1 MTKRSSG
8 EAAPVTRRAGGPVRP
23 FGFARKEDVLNY
35 VRDPANNI
43 EFIRIMFPDILGRP
57 MDFTFPRE
65 ELARA
70 FEEGK
75 GFDGSSV
82 EGFVRIEES
91 DLVIR
96 PEARTFRVLPWEY
109 VGFQPDIR
117 WREAVMFG
125 DILTP
130 DGRPY
135 EADTRRVLKEMLSRA
150 RTAAGVDGFKVGPEL
165 EFFLFPSNTDPR
177 PLDEGGYF
185 FSGLHGEIRKE
196 IQLLL
201 KRMGI
206 VSEYDHHEVAHGQH
220 EIDLRFGDALE
231 MADTGMLFRYMVKRV
246 ARMHGLHATFMP
258 KPINGQNGSGMHV
271 HQSLW
276 RGGRNL
282 FFDGRDPYHLSAA
295 ARHYAAGLMTHAR
308 EISSILS
315 QWVNSYKRLIEGYE
329 APVYIAWGQR
339 NRSAYIR
346 VPRYQPGK
354 EHATRLELRSPD
366 PACNIYLALA
376 IMLAAGLRGL
386 RDKAPFPDSVEENI
400 YHMSNARQK
409 HLEIKTLP
417 RNLEEA
423 VRLTEKSSLVRET
436 LGGPLFEKFL
446 ANKRQEIQDY
456 NRNVSG
462 EYDKQVSDYE
472 LRKYLPFL

>member
-1 MTKRSSG
+1 M
-8 EAAPVTRRAGGPVRP
+8 APKAHSPVRS
-23 FGFARKEDVLNY
+23 FGFRGEEEVLKY
-35 VRDPANNI
+35 VRDPAHNI
-43 EFIRIMFPDILGRP
+43 EFIRVMFPDILGRP
-57 MDFTFPRE
+57 MDFTFPKE
-65 ELARA
+65 ELERS
-70 FEEGK
+70 FQEGK

-96 PEARTFRVLPWEY
+96 PDARTFRVLPWEY

-117 WREAVMFG
+117 WREAVLFG
-125 DILTP
+125 EIITP
-130 DGRPY
+130 EGKPY
-135 EADTRRVLKEMLSRA
+135 ESDTRRILKDALKKA
-150 RTAAGVDGFKVGPEL
+150 RTAPGIDGFKVGPEL
-165 EFFLFPSNTDPR
+165 EFFIFPSNKDAR

-185 FSGLHGEIRKE
+185 FAGLHGEIRKE

-220 EIDLRFGDALE
+220 EIDLRFDDALV
-231 MADTGMLFRYMVKRV
+231 MADTVMLFRYMAKRV
-246 ARMHGLHATFMP
+246 ARMHGLYATFMP

-276 RGGRNL
+276 SRGRNL
-282 FFDGRDPYHLSAA
+282 FFDPKDRYHLSAA
-295 ARHYAAGLMTHAR
+295 ARHYVAGLMAHAG
-308 EISSILS
+308 EISSVLS

-354 EHATRLELRSPD
+354 EHATRIELRSPD
-366 PACNIYLALA
+366 PGCNLYLALSV
-376 IMLAAGLRGL
+376 MLAAGLRGV
-386 RDKAPFPDSVEENI
+386 RDRLPLAEPVEENI
-400 YHMSNARQK
+400 YHMSNSRQK
-409 HLEIKTLP
+409 HFEIKTLP

-423 VRLTEKSSLVRET
+423 VKLTEKSDLVRET
-436 LGGPLFEKFL
+436 LGSSLFEKFL
-446 ANKRQEIQDY
+446 ANKRQEILEY
-456 NRNVSG
+456 NRCVSG
-462 EYDKQVSDYE
+462 EFDKQVSDYE